1 MAVGWVPT
9 QYEFMKRIK
18 WIDFMKIRASY
29 GMVGNDRISSVRFPY
44 LTIIEEK
51 TDGTPWGGSGVLT
64 ENRVGATT
72 WRGRKPRNST
82 SVWISTSSATASP

>member
-1 MAVGWVPT
+1 MCIRDRSISNAQGLSGSGPWANFHPCLLYTSFFPAVAVGWVPT

-44 LTIIEEK
+44 LTDVYK
-51 TDGTPWGGSGVLT
+51 RQP
-64 ENRVGATT
+64 
-72 WRGRKPRNST
+72 
-82 SVWISTSSATASP
+82 SAA